1 MMKAQTTQTKKT
13 AVLDTVIKALVDH
26 QGRFNLDRLPVKIE
40 ENGAVKPYKGLNI
53 LALGLEQRRRKFRSS
68 VWGTASHLRALTGCL
83 VSKGEQATTAVF
95 AGYKEQVEDPTDPA
109 AIEAKQRKEEN
120 APKELVRIYKHFP
133 LFNADQLDGVKFLAD
148 RPASGGPSGAD
159 ALGAM
164 FARMRDIEEEEMK
177 LGLPALE
184 QHEKQCATALA
195 MALHDAAQGKEG
207 YAHFAEGVVF
217 NAKSLSRVV
226 GIASRCFFE
235 SIKMDFSVK
244 GVPAM
249 IELPGDSSLASA
261 HSAQSPKIEVVT
273 GAAAQPPKIEVVT
286 GAAAQAVEAPVRR
299 KRSSNVERFDILA
312 W

>member
-1 MMKAQTTQTKKT
+1 MNATTQKQTQKT
-13 AVLDTVIKALVDH
+13 VLDTVVKALADN
-26 QGRFNLDRLPVKIE
+26 QGRFDLDWLPVKIE
-40 ENGAVKPYKGLNI
+40 ENGAIKPYKGLNI
-53 LALGLEQRRRKFRSS
+53 LVLGLEQRRRKFRSS
-68 VWGTASHLRALTGCL
+68 VWGTAFHLRALTGCL

-95 AGYKEQVEDPTDPA
+95 AGYKEEVEDPTDPA

-120 APKELVRIYKHFP
+120 APKELVRIYKRFS

-148 RPASGGPSGAD
+148 RPANGGPSGAD
-159 ALGAM
+159 GLGAM
-164 FARMRDIEEEEMK
+164 FARMRDIEEEEMR

-195 MALHDAAQGKEG
+195 IALHGAAQGNGG

-249 IELPGDSSLASA
+249 IELPGGDSLASA
-261 HSAQSPKIEVVT
+261 HS
-273 GAAAQPPKIEVVT
+273 AQPPKIEVVT
-286 GAAAQAVEAPVRR
+286 GAATAAVEAPVRR
-299 KRSSNVERFDILA
+299 KRSNVERFDILA

>member
-1 MMKAQTTQTKKT
+1 MMNATNATTQAKKT
-13 AVLDTVIKALVDH
+13 AVLDTVIKALVDN
-26 QGRFNLDRLPVKIE
+26 QGRFDLDRLPVKIE
-40 ENGAVKPYKGLNI
+40 ENGAIKPYKGLNV

-109 AIEAKQRKEEN
+109 TIEAKKRNEDPS
-120 APKELVRIYKHFP
+120 APKELVRIYKRFS

-148 RPASGGPSGAD
+148 RPANGGPSGVD

-164 FARMRDIEEEEMK
+164 FARMRDIEEEEMQ

-195 MALHDAAQGKEG
+195 MALHDAAQGKDG
-207 YAHFAEGVVF
+207 HAHLAEGVVF

-235 SIKMDFSVK
+235 SIKMDCAIK

-249 IELPGDSSLASA
+249 IELPGDSSLA
-261 HSAQSPKIEVVT
+261 PKIEVVT
-273 GAAAQPPKIEVVT
+273 SSADVA
-286 GAAAQAVEAPVRR
+286 AVEATKRR
-299 KRSSNVERFDILA
+299 KRSNVERFDILA

>member
-1 MMKAQTTQTKKT
+1 MMMKKPKT
-13 AVLDTVIKALVDH
+13 AVLDTVIKALVAN
-26 QGRFNLDRLPVKIE
+26 QGRFDLDRLPVKIE
-40 ENGAVKPYKGLNI
+40 ENGAVKPYKGLNV

-95 AGYKEQVEDPTDPA
+95 AGYKEEVGDPTDQA
-109 AIEAKQRKEEN
+109 AIEAKQRNEDPN

-133 LFNADQLDGVKFLAD
+133 LFNAGQLDGVKFLAD
-148 RPASGGPSGAD
+148 RPASGSPSGAD

-164 FARMRDIEEEEMK
+164 FAHMRDIEKEEMR

-184 QHEKQCATALA
+184 QHEKQCVSALA

-207 YAHFAEGVVF
+207 HAHLAEGIVF

-235 SIKMDFSVK
+235 SIKMDFAIK

-261 HSAQSPKIEVVT
+261 HSAQAPKIEVVT
-273 GAAAQPPKIEVVT
+273 DAAAQAPKIEVA
-286 GAAAQAVEAPVRR
+286 GAAAVEATKRR
-299 KRSSNVERFDILA
+299 KRSSSNVERFDILA